1 MKSERRTAQRLALLA
16 FLLLGIWVVPAPLS
30 NAASEAP
37 IQHIVIIVRENHTFD
52 NYFGTFP
59 GANGL
64 QNAPW
69 STIPHHIEGPIKDL
83 CHSWGCAHLAYNNG
97 KNDGFFQ
104 AGGSGQTFGYYD
116 QRDIPY
122 YWSLAKQYTLFDNY
136 FSSIMGPS
144 LPNYVY
150 LVAGQSGG
158 LTDNTHVLFNF
169 PPIMNE
175 LDSSGISW
183 RYYAGYGTMY
193 TGWNPLP
200 GFPDYYAKDWA
211 KHVQV
216 SDAFLAELGHGI
228 LAQVTWIMPTS
239 DENSEHPPYSIQSG
253 QAWVKSVITGIQSS
267 KFWPST
273 AILLTWDDYGGWYD
287 HVVPPQVDNYGYGFR
302 VPLILVSPY
311 AKQGHID
318 HSAADHTSL
327 LRFIETTFRLG
338 SLTDRDAHAYGLWG
352 AFTFP
357 DLHSPK
363 KPHTLEAASTLEL
376 TVPVLKLGTAFASFR
391 SAVST

>member
-1 MKSERRTAQRLALLA
+1 MRRLVSLRCAVLA
-16 FLLLGIWVVPAPLS
+16 FFLLGIWVVPAPLS
-30 NAASEAP
+30 NAASQTP

-64 QNAPW
+64 QNAPYLV
-69 STIPHHIEGPIKDL
+69 IPHHIEGPIKDL
-83 CHSWGCAHLAYNNG
+83 CHSWGCAHLAYDNG
-97 KNDGFFQ
+97 RMDGFFQ
-104 AGGSGQTFGYYD
+104 AAGSGQTFGYYD

-158 LTDNTHVLFNF
+158 LIDNTHLLFNF
-169 PPIMNE
+169 RPIMDE

-253 QAWVKSVITGIQSS
+253 EAWVKSVITGIQSS

-287 HVVPPQVDNYGYGFR
+287 HIVPPQVDKYGYGFR

-311 AKQGHID
+311 AKQGYID
-318 HSAADHTSL
+318 HTAADHTSL
-327 LRFIETTFRLG
+327 LKFIETNFHLE
-338 SLTDRDAHAYGLWG
+338 SLTDRDVHAYGLRG

-357 DLHSPK
+357 DLHSPR

-376 TVPVLKLGTAFASFR
+376 TVPVLKLGTAFVSFR
-391 SAVST
+391 SAVPT